1 VAFWLNPTAVQQI
14 QEDKDNEWFNGI
26 FHAVTEAF
34 YGSMERRA
42 MPALNRRSVRPRC
55 RCDGATWGFGKE
67 GACKPAARDR
77 ALKTPGQLL
86 A

>member
-1 VAFWLNPTAVQQI
+1 VAFWLNPAAVQQI

-26 FHAVTEAF
+26 LYAVTEAF
-34 YGSMERRA
+34 YGSPERRA
-42 MPALNRRSVRPRC
+42 MPALNRRSVRPRY
-55 RCDGATWGFGKE
+55 RYDGETRGFGKE
-67 GACKPAARDR
+67 GACKPAARGR